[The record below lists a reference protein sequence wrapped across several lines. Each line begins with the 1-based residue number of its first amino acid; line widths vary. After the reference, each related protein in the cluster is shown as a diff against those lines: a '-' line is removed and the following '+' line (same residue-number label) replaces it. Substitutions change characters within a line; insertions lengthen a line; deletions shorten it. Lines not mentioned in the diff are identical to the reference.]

1 MLLVNDVPIITVI
14 VNGGVAFGLF
24 LFLQYFKFER
34 KRGPRN
40 FKKKKTLLAT
50 IHSPALFSL
59 GGMGNQMCVYVC
71 LSLRII
77 EN

>member
-1 MLLVNDVPIITVI
+1 MINSSLFPMLLVNDMPITVI

-40 FKKKKTLLAT
+40 FKKENLISDNTLT
-50 IHSPALFSL
+50 CSF
-59 GGMGNQMCVYVC
+59 
-71 LSLRII
+71 
-77 EN
+77 